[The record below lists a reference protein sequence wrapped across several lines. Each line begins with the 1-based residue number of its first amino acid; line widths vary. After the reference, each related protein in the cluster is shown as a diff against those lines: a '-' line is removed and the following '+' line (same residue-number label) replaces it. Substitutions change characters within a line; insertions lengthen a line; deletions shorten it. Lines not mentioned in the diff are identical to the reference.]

1 VSSGSCG
8 GVGYG
13 VEGSQFNFLRIILS
27 DESGENVRYEWMVTA
42 CIVLYRTLLVGCRVD
57 GR

>member
-1 VSSGSCG
+1 M
-8 GVGYG
+8 
-13 VEGSQFNFLRIILS
+13 EGSQFNFLRIILS